1 MSYKSKDN
9 VLYELMS
16 SQVDYTKYIFEF
28 LITNKSDKKEIPS
41 LTLYTRFPDEEIT
54 SLKEYSTDEINPQE
68 RVILRIEFD
77 LLFYGNMDDY
87 DPDSETFMRPYLNP
101 GIYEF
106 YIGDDSNMELIYR
119 FSYDTKIVFKNN

>member
-28 LITNKSDKKEIPS
+28 LITNKSDKKVIPS

-68 RVILRIEFD
+68 RAILRIEFD
-77 LLFYGNMDDY
+77 LLFYGCMDDY

-119 FSYDTKIVFKNN
+119 FSYDTKIVFKDN

>member
-41 LTLYTRFPDEEIT
+41 LTIYTRFPDEEIT

-68 RVILRIEFD
+68 RAILRIEFD

-119 FSYDTKIVFKNN
+119 FSYDIKIVFKDN

>member
-9 VLYELMS
+9 VIYELMS

-28 LITNKSDKKEIPS
+28 LITNKSDKKVIPS

-54 SLKEYSTDEINPQE
+54 FLKEHTTDEINPQE
-68 RVILRIEFD
+68 RVILNIEFD
-77 LLFYGNMDDY
+77 LLFYANMDDY
-87 DPDSETFMRPYLNP
+87 NPDSDTFMRPYLNP

-119 FSYDTKIVFKNN
+119 FSYDTKIVFKDN

>member
-68 RVILRIEFD
+68 RAILRIEFD
-77 LLFYGNMDDY
+77 LLFYGSMDDY
-87 DPDSETFMRPYLNP
+87 NPDSDTFMRSYLNP

-119 FSYDTKIVFKNN
+119 FSYDTKIVFKDN

>member
-54 SLKEYSTDEINPQE
+54 SLKEYTTDEINPQE
-68 RVILRIEFD
+68 RAILRIEFD

-119 FSYDTKIVFKNN
+119 FSYDTKIVLKDN

>member
-68 RVILRIEFD
+68 RAILRIEFD
-77 LLFYGNMDDY
+77 LLFYGSMDDY

-119 FSYDTKIVFKNN
+119 FSYDTKIVLKDN

>member
-54 SLKEYSTDEINPQE
+54 SLKEYTTDEINPQE
-68 RVILRIEFD
+68 RAILRIEFD
-77 LLFYGNMDDY
+77 LLFYGSMDDY

-119 FSYDTKIVFKNN
+119 FSYDTKIVFKDN